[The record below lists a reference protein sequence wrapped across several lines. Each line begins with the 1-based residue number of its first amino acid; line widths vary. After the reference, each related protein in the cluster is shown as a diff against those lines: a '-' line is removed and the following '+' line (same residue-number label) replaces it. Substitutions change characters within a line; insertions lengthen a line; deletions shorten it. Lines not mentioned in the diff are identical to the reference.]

1 MKLDPITNTEP
12 NFGLKRSTKTLYR
25 YATDS
30 HCVSTCSDMPT
41 LFSKTIQDT
50 VHFENGKTL
59 KISKTYDKMGE
70 LTDKLYYLRDEAG
83 KWVKSKLQ
91 YFKGNKLVKELKGQK
106 NA

>member
-1 MKLDPITNTEP
+1 MRLDPITNTEP

-41 LFSKTIQDT
+41 LCAKTIKDT
-50 VHFENGKTL
+50 VHFENGKKLT
-59 KISKTYDKMGE
+59 ISKTYNKMGE